1 MISNSSVGDK
11 KEPAKVDHFGF
22 VVKGTDELKKDV
34 TIDKSKIK
42 RDNARVEK
50 WRNMMPKLETMIE
63 KRDIKLKTRIRK
75 GIPESFRGKVWP
87 MLAKVPQLKARSSVN
102 YQDLL
107 KQDTPFMEDIIK
119 DVHRTFPNHPFFAEK
134 GGYGQKSLEYVL
146 KGLSITYKEMGYCQ
160 GLNFI
165 CALLVLYCNDE
176 EAYWIM
182 NSLMITYNLEN
193 YYRDLISVKRPLFI
207 LDGLINL
214 FFPKIGQIFQ
224 QNGIE
229 GVLYST
235 GWVMTLY
242 TNVLPFNLVVRLFD
256 SFLFEKFKIIYR
268 IGLAIIKIKEKKLL
282 QCKSM
287 DTVLMALKNLNE
299 PEFQDDDAFINI
311 AFGIS
316 LTRKDIEKVEAKY
329 VEE

>member
-1 MISNSSVGDK
+1 MISNSSLDSK
-11 KEPAKVDHFGF
+11 KDSAQLDHFGF
-22 VVKGTDELKKDV
+22 VVKKENELKKEV
-34 TIDKSKIK
+34 VIDKNKIK

-50 WRNMMPKLETMIE
+50 WRNMMPKLESMIE
-63 KRDIKLKTRIRK
+63 KRDIKLKTRVRK

-87 MLAKVPQLKARSSVN
+87 MLAKVNQLKARSNVN
-102 YQDLL
+102 YQELL
-107 KQDTPFMEDIIK
+107 KQDTTYMEDIIK

-182 NSLMITYNLEN
+182 NSLMIQYNLER

-207 LDGLINL
+207 LDGLISL
-214 FFPKIGQIFQ
+214 FFPKVGQVFA

-235 GWVMTLY
+235 GWIMTLY
-242 TNVLPFNLVVRLFD
+242 TNVLPFSLVVRLFD
-256 SFLFEKFKIIYR
+256 CFLFEKFKILYR
-268 IGLAIIKIKEKKLL
+268 IGLAIIKIKEKKLAA
-282 QCKSM
+282 CKSM
-287 DTVLMALKNLNE
+287 DTVLMTLKKFDE
-299 PEFQDDDAFINI
+299 PEFQDDDKFIDI

-316 LTRKDIEKVEAKY
+316 LTRKDIEKIEAKY
-329 VEE
+329 REE